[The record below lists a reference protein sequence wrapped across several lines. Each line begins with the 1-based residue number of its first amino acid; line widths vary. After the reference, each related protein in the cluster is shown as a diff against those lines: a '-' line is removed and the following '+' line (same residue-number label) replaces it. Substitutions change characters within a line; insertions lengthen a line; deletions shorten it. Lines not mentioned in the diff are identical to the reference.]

1 LNKSGKEAQLPQ
13 SLRLS
18 TAAVALG
25 YNPEQHAAPHLVA
38 HGEDALAQAI
48 ISLAIAHNIPVY
60 ENAELTRWLGQ
71 LQQDEEIPQALYQV
85 IAEILAV
92 VFRLEGKTPDTRHS
106 EA

>member
-1 LNKSGKEAQLPQ
+1 MATQDKKPGIPESLLN
-13 SLRLS
+13 S

-25 YNPEQHAAPHLVA
+25 YQPDKHDAPHLIA

-48 ISLAIAHNIPVY
+48 ISLALAHNIPIY

-71 LQQDEEIPQALYQV
+71 LQQDEEIPEALYRV

-92 VFRLEGKTPDTRHS
+92 GLSLRTQTPPG
-106 EA
+106 

>member
-1 LNKSGKEAQLPQ
+1 MNKTAKKTPLPE
-13 SLRLS
+13 SLHLS

-25 YNPEQHAAPHLVA
+25 YHPEQHAAPHLIA

-71 LQQDEEIPQALYQV
+71 LQQDEEIPPALYQV

-92 VFRLEGKTPDTRHS
+92 VFSLKEKTPDTRHP